1 MAKFSHKLFNRSTV
15 LSRKVIALH
24 QKYLCVNGYLLIELN
39 CLLVGWLAVPEVK
52 TEMEKSDWNELINEI
67 ISEMALLINGNKMM
81 HACEEKEKNS
91 KL

>member
-1 MAKFSHKLFNRSTV
+1 M
-15 LSRKVIALH
+15 IALH

-39 CLLVGWLAVPEVK
+39 CLLVGWLIRLAFLSRTHFSLSAPEVE

-81 HACEEKEKNS
+81 HACKEKEENS